1 MTSKNHQR
9 YYKKSDILD
18 AKIYHI
24 NRFSNSYE
32 IFPKPNEKWTN
43 FH

>member
-1 MTSKNHQR
+1 MTFKNHQR
-9 YYKKSDILD
+9 YYEKSDILD
-18 AKIYHI
+18 AEI
-24 NRFSNSYE
+24 RRSNSHE